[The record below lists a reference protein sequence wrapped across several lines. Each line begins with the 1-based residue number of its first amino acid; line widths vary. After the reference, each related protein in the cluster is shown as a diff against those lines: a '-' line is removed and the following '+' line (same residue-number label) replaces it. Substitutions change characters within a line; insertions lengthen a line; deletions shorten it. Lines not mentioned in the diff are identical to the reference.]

1 MEQAGFK
8 PGREA
13 NLRGATHGWRG
24 FIAKL
29 EQTVAS
35 LD

>member
-8 PGREA
+8 PGQEA
-13 NLRGATHGWRG
+13 NLQGATYGWRG

-29 EQTVAS
+29 EQTVAG